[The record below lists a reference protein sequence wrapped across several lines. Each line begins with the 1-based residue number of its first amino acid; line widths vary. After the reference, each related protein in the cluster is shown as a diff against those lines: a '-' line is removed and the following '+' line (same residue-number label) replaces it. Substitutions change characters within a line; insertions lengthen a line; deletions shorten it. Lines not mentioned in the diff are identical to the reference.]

1 MGLIGS
7 GCFRAGVLAGVVAI
21 AAAGCSSTTVTP
33 EEVLLPPETARTIA
47 VGEIEA
53 GPERWKRLVR
63 FYRKGLVRGLRE
75 SEAFDTILDPAPR
88 DPLPGSITVSGKIT
102 DVDEGSEPARFLV
115 GYGLGSAEVAG
126 RFEIAAVG
134 SERLAVF
141 EQREVST
148 EGTGQG
154 AHWNPVYVEDMMEQL
169 GEETAL
175 TIIRWRDG
183 EGLEPSI
190 LHTAW

>member
-7 GCFRAGVLAGVVAI
+7 GCFRAGVLAGVVAF
-21 AAAGCSSTTVTP
+21 AVAGCSSTTVTP
-33 EEVLLPPETARTIA
+33 EEVLSPPEAARTIA

-53 GPERWKRLVR
+53 VPERWKRLVR

-75 SEAFDTILDPAPR
+75 SEAFDAILDPAPR

-115 GYGLGSAEVAG
+115 GLGFGSAEVAG
-126 RFEIAAVG
+126 RFEIAAAG

-141 EQREVST
+141 EQRQVST

-183 EGLEPSI
+183 EGLEPPIWQS
-190 LHTAW
+190 LW